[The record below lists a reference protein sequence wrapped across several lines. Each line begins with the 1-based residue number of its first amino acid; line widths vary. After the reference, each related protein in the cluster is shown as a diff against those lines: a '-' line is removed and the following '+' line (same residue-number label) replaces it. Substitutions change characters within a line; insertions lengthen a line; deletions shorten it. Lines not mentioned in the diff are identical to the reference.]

1 MSDPK
6 SAICKVLV
14 AGHCVVRR
22 GVASIVRDVV
32 PKASIV
38 EAASFHEAK
47 ARLESEKFFAAIF
60 DVDGRDQHGP
70 VNFRMLRA
78 DFPQLIIAVLSL
90 TDNATIILS
99 YLAAGVNG
107 YILGSSDQPEIECAI
122 GVILNRAP
130 RAPLRVSGPDAVQP
144 DQDAAVS
151 PRRQSL
157 RGLTER
163 QNTVLGLLLNGYSN
177 KEIARQLDLSPHTV
191 KIYVSAL
198 LRHFSVDRRSDLTI
212 AISPKPNG
220 RIYHHFPPPASRSIH
235 TSGVAVLNSAHVDV

>member
-1 MSDPK
+1 MCDPK
-6 SAICKVLV
+6 SAVCKVLI

-22 GVASIVRDVV
+22 GVASIVRDIV

-60 DVDGRDQHGP
+60 DVDGRDQHGS

-78 DFPQLIIAVLSL
+78 NFPQLIIAVLSL
-90 TDNATIILS
+90 TDDATVILS

-107 YILGSSDQPEIECAI
+107 YILASSDQPEIECAI
-122 GVILNRAP
+122 RVILNRATG
-130 RAPLRVSGPDAVQP
+130 APLSVSGPDAIRP

-151 PRRQSL
+151 ARHQSL

-163 QNTVLGLLLNGYSN
+163 QNTVLALLLSGCSN
-177 KEIARQLDLSPHTV
+177 KQIARQLDLSPHTV

-198 LRHFSVDRRSDLTI
+198 LRHFSVDR
-212 AISPKPNG
+212 
-220 RIYHHFPPPASRSIH
+220 
-235 TSGVAVLNSAHVDV
+235 